1 LLEPP
6 ATRHR
11 TVDDG
16 LVRGRRGLR
25 AGVLVGVAVGI
36 GLVRLMAAGGE
47 DTTGPYALMHP
58 GSAYP
63 CAPIHYV
70 ISAPEAPEDFV
81 EVVHGAVGKIS
92 AASGYRFYFD
102 GMTQGRNFFTNV
114 GPLLIGFGA
123 SGENPRFADD
133 TIGLGG
139 SAVDNRGELLNGAI
153 MLDAT
158 KYAHEPDLAE
168 RQAIV
173 MHELGHVLGLDHV
186 HDSGELMNE
195 ANLGRTSLG
204 PGDRAGLRHQ
214 FALSCPDGQ

>member
-1 LLEPP
+1 M
-6 ATRHR
+6 
-11 TVDDG
+11 
-16 LVRGRRGLR
+16 RRRRALR
-25 AGVLVGVAVGI
+25 ASLLAGVGVYAV
-36 GLVRLMAAGGE
+36 LRLMTAGAE
-47 DTTGPYALMHP
+47 DTHGPYALMHP

-70 ISAPEAPEDFV
+70 ISAPEAPPDFV
-81 EVVHGAVGKIS
+81 EVVHGAVGKVS

-114 GPLLIGFGA
+114 GPVLIGFGA
-123 SGENPRFADD
+123 TGENPRFADD

-139 SAVDNRGELLNGAI
+139 SGVGEDGRLVNGSI

-158 KYAHEPDLAE
+158 KYAHQPEMAE

-186 HDSGELMNE
+186 HDDGELMNE
-195 ANLGRTSLG
+195 DNIGRTTFG
-204 PGDRAGLRHQ
+204 PGDLAGLRHQ
-214 FALSCPDGQ
+214 YEVSCPSGQ